1 MELVSETLTNE
12 MKLTPYSTMVG
23 RSQRWF
29 YDNYLNDN
37 TNINLPEKK
46 SNIFL
51 IPGKIYTFG
60 YNPLT
65 PEEKLLAQCP
75 AFSFRPI
82 NFIIGQRVTK
92 AGNVVPYGIQLTYI
106 PPRIRIQILDQII
119 RVFNSQI
126 IDPSLVQIKAGNQPT
141 RTLPVNWEMMQK
153 MLENSGFEY
162 CIRSYRYEAFTTMPQ
177 IISYEDWHKLCVFTI
192 PFIKTANLLGIRS
205 VYQKYIQNMRES
217 NDKIR
222 KIQDVKVVER
232 TIKEIKSYKQL
243 F

>member
-1 MELVSETLTNE
+1 MKLIAETLTDE
-12 MKLTPYSTMVG
+12 MMITPYSTMVS
-23 RSQRWF
+23 RNQKWF
-29 YDNYLNDN
+29 YDNYLTDQSSK
-37 TNINLPEKK
+37 NLPEKK
-46 SNIFL
+46 DKIFL

-60 YNPLT
+60 YNPIT

-82 NFIIGQRVTK
+82 NFIIGQKFTK
-92 AGNVVPYGIQLTYI
+92 SGDFNPYGINLTFV

-119 RVFNSQI
+119 RVFGSEI
-126 IDPSLVQIKAGNQPT
+126 INPSINQMKAGNQPT

-162 CIRSYRYEAFTTMPQ
+162 CIRSYKYSAFTSPPQ
-177 IISYEDWHKLCVFTI
+177 IISYEDWHRLCTFTI

-205 VYQKYIQNMRES
+205 VYMSYYDNLTGVKKAPK
-217 NDKIR
+217 DLKIA
-222 KIQDVKVVER
+222 ER
-232 TIKEIKSYKQL
+232 TIKDIKSYKHL

>member
-1 MELVSETLTNE
+1 MDLVSETLSNE
-12 MKLTPYSTMVG
+12 MRITPYSTMVS
-23 RSQRWF
+23 RSQKWF
-29 YDNYLNDN
+29 HENYLVNQ
-37 TNINLPEKK
+37 TSMNLPEKK
-46 SNIFL
+46 NNIFL

-65 PEEKLLAQCP
+65 PEEKLLKQCP

-82 NFIIGQRVTK
+82 NFIIGQRITK
-92 AGNVVPYGIQLTYI
+92 AGHIVPYGIQLSMI

-126 IDPSLVQIKAGNQPT
+126 INPSLIQIKAGNQPT
-141 RTLPVNWEMMQK
+141 RTLPVNWEMMTK

-177 IISYEDWHKLCVFTI
+177 IISYADWSKICTFTI
-192 PFIKTANLLGIRS
+192 PFIKTANLMGIRS
-205 VYQKYIQNMRES
+205 VYMSYYS
-217 NDKIR
+217 NLTGKKQAPKDL
-222 KIQDVKVVER
+222 QLAER